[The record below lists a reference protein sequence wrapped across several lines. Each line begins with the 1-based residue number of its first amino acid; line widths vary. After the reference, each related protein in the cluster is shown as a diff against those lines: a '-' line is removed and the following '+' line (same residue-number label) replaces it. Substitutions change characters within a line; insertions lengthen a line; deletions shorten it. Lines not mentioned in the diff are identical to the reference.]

1 MAEIRL
7 DKYLADAGQGTRTQV
22 KTLIRGGR
30 VAVNETVIRQAD
42 YKVNTESDS
51 VFLDGKPIVFAEY
64 QYYMLYKPAGVVSAT
79 TDNRDKTVIELID
92 EKKRRDLFP
101 VGRLDKDTEGLL
113 LITNDG
119 KLANRLLAPGK
130 HVEKTYYAEID
141 GHVTEDTVHAFR
153 AGIDIGDV
161 RLAAPAEL
169 RILSAEPDGDGWKSK
184 AEITL
189 TEGRYHQIKR
199 MFESVGMQV
208 VYLKRLSM
216 GALRLDETIGCGG
229 YRHLTPSELEML
241 GIKCKIGE

>member
-7 DKYLADAGQGTRTQV
+7 DKYLADAGQGSRTQV
-22 KTLIRGGR
+22 KALIRECR
-30 VAVNETVIRQAD
+30 VTVNETVIRRAD
-42 YKVNTESDS
+42 YKVNTENDS
-51 VFLDGKPIVFAEY
+51 VLLDGKPIAFEEY

-79 TDNRDKTVIELID
+79 RDGRDKTVIELIN

-130 HVEKTYYAEID
+130 HVKKTYYAEID
-141 GHVTEDTVHAFR
+141 GHVTEDTVRIFQ
-153 AGIDIGDV
+153 AGVDIGDE
-161 RLAAPAEL
+161 RLTAPAEL
-169 RILSAEPDGDGWKSK
+169 RILSEKSDGHDRMSK
-184 AEITL
+184 VEVIL

-199 MFESVGMQV
+199 MFEAVGMQV

-216 GALRLDETIGCGG
+216 GSLRLDETLDCGG
-229 YRHLTPSELEML
+229 YRQLTQSELESL
-241 GIKCKIGE
+241 AREV

>member
-1 MAEIRL
+1 MAKIRL

-22 KTLIRGGR
+22 KALIRERR
-30 VAVNETVIRQAD
+30 VAVNEAVIRQAD

-51 VFLDGKPIVFAEY
+51 VFLDGKPVVFAEY

-79 TDNRDKTVIELID
+79 TDSRDKTVIELIE

-119 KLANRLLAPGK
+119 RLANRLLAPGK

-141 GHVTEDTVHAFR
+141 GHVTEDTVRIFR
-153 AGIDIGDV
+153 EGMDIGDE
-161 RLAAPAEL
+161 RLTAPTEL
-169 RILSAEPDGDGWKSK
+169 CILSGESDGDRWTSEV
-184 AEITL
+184 EITL

-199 MFESVGMQV
+199 MFESVGMRV

-216 GALRLDETIGCGG
+216 GALRLDETLGCGG
-229 YRHLTPSELEML
+229 YRQLTQSELESL
-241 GIKCKIGE
+241 TKEV